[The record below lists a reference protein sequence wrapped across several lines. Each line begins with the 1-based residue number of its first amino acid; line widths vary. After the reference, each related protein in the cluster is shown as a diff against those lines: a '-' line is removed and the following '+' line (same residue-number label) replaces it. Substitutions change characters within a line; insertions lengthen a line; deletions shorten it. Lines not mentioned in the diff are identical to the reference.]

1 MTSALDENESATR
14 AGDVWMQLILFTGHV
29 DKV

>member
-1 MTSALDENESATR
+1 MTSARNENESATR
-14 AGDVWMQLILFTGHV
+14 AGDVWMQLMRFTVHV

>member
-1 MTSALDENESATR
+1 MMSALDENDTATR
-14 AGDVWMQLILFTGHV
+14 AGDVWMQLMRFAAHV

>member
-1 MTSALDENESATR
+1 MTSALDWNESATR
-14 AGDVWMQLILFTGHV
+14 AGDVWMQLMPFTAHV